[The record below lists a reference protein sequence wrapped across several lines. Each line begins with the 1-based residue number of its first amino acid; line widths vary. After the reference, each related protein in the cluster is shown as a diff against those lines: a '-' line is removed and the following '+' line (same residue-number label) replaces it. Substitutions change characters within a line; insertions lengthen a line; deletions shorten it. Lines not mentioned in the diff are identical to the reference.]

1 LERRDL
7 FRVVCDRDLFRLYE
21 KNVDPLLDGPSR
33 FRRPCPEA

>member
-1 LERRDL
+1 MEL
-7 FRVVCDRDLFRLYE
+7 VRLYE